1 MKSNAFCPISDR
13 KIDDHVARIN
23 GAFTLIFLT
32 VFLFTGNIIPIL
44 LLLVDFALRSGNL
57 SRYSAFSFLSRSIV
71 KSLHIK
77 PDMINAGPK
86 IFAARIGLVF
96 NFAII
101 ISFLFGLSNLVYVV
115 TGVFAI
121 CAFLESALGI
131 CVACQIYPFA
141 YKLFYTN
148 KIQKSHI

>member
-13 KIDDHVARIN
+13 KIDEHVARIN
-23 GAFTLIFLT
+23 GALTLIFLS
-32 VFLFTGNIIPIL
+32 VFTLTGNIIPIL
-44 LLLVDFALRSGNL
+44 FLLVDFALRSGSL
-57 SRYSAFSFLSRSIV
+57 SRFSAFSFLSRNIV
-71 KSLHIK
+71 KLLHIK

-101 ISFLFGLSNLVYVV
+101 LAFVFGLSNLVYVII
-115 TGVFAI
+115 GIFAI
-121 CAFLESALGI
+121 CALLESAFGI
-131 CVACQIYPFA
+131 CVACQIYPYV

-148 KIQKSHI
+148 KIQKSHF

>member
-1 MKSNAFCPISDR
+1 
-13 KIDDHVARIN
+13 
-23 GAFTLIFLT
+23 
-32 VFLFTGNIIPIL
+32 
-44 LLLVDFALRSGNL
+44 FALRSGSL
-57 SRYSAFSFLSRSIV
+57 SRYSAFSFLSRNIV

-115 TGVFAI
+115 TGIFAI
-121 CAFLESALGI
+121 CAFLESVLGI
-131 CVACQIYPFA
+131 CIACQIYPFV
-141 YKLFYTN
+141 YKLFYFN
-148 KIQKSHI
+148 KIQKIKI